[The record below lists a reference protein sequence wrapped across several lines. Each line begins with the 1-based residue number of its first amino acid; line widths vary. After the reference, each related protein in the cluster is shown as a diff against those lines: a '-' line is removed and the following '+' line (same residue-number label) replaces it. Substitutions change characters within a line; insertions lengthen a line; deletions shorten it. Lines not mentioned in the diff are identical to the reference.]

1 MPPVY
6 LPTAANAP
14 GGINP
19 SPTASLVGAGHAR
32 PAASP

>member
-1 MPPVY
+1 MPPVH
-6 LPTAANAP
+6 LPTAANAL
-14 GGINP
+14 GEINP